1 MHIIDYKYLSVITTK
16 QEDTFMHDLVTIYRK
31 VRKTLKFALKPYL
44 DSVGNL
50 NFYPHPPKMS
60 DLEILS
66 LSITA
71 ECLEIDSES
80 LLWAKIKQDYLTC
93 FPNLIHL
100 TRYNARRKRLKQW
113 LEFACDWMS
122 HQIPCSDQVFI
133 VDSIPIPVCKISR
146 EKQST
151 VCRKPGDEFRASKG
165 FSATE
170 KQYYIGYKMHLITSS
185 SGVFQ
190 QVRILPAHVHDITF
204 LKTLEQT
211 HLIDCKL
218 IGDRAYRSDPLQLA
232 LFEDFEIDLQVP
244 YRKNQ
249 RDFKEYPQAWSIQRK
264 RIETV
269 FSQYCDQHKIKR
281 NLAKSFTGLQTRILT
296 KVAAM
301 TFKQYWNFTHNRN
314 IGKTKYA
321 LAA

>member
-1 MHIIDYKYLSVITTK
+1 
-16 QEDTFMHDLVTIYRK
+16 MHDLMTIYRK
-31 VRKTLKFALKPYL
+31 VRKTLKSALKPYL
-44 DSVGNL
+44 DTENNL
-50 NFYPHPPKMS
+50 NFYPHLPKMS

-66 LSITA
+66 LCVTA

-80 LLWAKIKQDYLTC
+80 LLWGKIKQDYKKY

-100 TRYNARRKRLKQW
+100 TRYNARRKRLKDW
-113 LEFACDWMS
+113 LEFTGDWMS
-122 HQIPCSDQVFI
+122 HRIPCTDQTFI
-133 VDSIPIPVCKISR
+133 VDSIPVPVCKISR
-146 EKQST
+146 EKQSK
-151 VCRKPGDEFRASKG
+151 VCRKPTDELKASKG

-190 QVRILPAHVHDITF
+190 QAQILPAHVHDITF
-204 LKTLEQT
+204 LKNLAHT

-218 IGDRAYRSDPLQLA
+218 IGDRAYRSDPLQLT
-232 LFEDFEIDLQVP
+232 LFEDFEIKLQVP
-244 YRKNQ
+244 YRRNQ
-249 RDFKEYPQAWSIQRK
+249 RDFKEYPQKLRIQRK

-269 FSQYCDQHKIKR
+269 FSQFCDQHKIKR
-281 NLAKSFTGLQTRILT
+281 NLAKSFLGLQTRILT
-296 KVAAM
+296 KIVAM
-301 TFKQYWNFTHNRN
+301 TFKQYWNFIHQKD